1 MDKSNGY
8 EKIASRFIEL
18 RGKATDGIG
27 AATVRKWART
37 LPPGASILD
46 LGCGTGLPIT
56 KVLVE
61 EGMRV
66 YAIDASPTL
75 LRAFRQNFPSVPAR
89 RESVAESSFF
99 DLQYGAVIAI
109 GLMFLLPPTE
119 QGAMIQKAAD
129 HLRTGGKLLFTAPR
143 VKTEWKDVLTGEQS
157 VSLGAERYKTV
168 LSEAGLSLLA
178 EFEDEG
184 GNYYFDAVKE

>member
-1 MDKSNGY
+1 
-8 EKIASRFIEL
+8 
-18 RGKATDGIG
+18 
-27 AATVRKWART
+27 
-37 LPPGASILD
+37 
-46 LGCGTGLPIT
+46 
-56 KVLVE
+56 
-61 EGMRV
+61 
-66 YAIDASPTL
+66 
-75 LRAFRQNFPSVPAR
+75 
-89 RESVAESSFF
+89 
-99 DLQYGAVIAI
+99 
-109 GLMFLLPPTE
+109 
-119 QGAMIQKAAD
+119 MIQKAAD